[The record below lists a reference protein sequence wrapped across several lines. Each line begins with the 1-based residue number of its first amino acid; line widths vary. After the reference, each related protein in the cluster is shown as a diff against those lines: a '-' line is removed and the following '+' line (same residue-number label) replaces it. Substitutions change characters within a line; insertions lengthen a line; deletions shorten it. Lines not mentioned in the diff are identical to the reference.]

1 MTVISTASEQVVL
14 RGGLCVPAAAVDLL
28 LDLERRDFDV
38 YIDTTDG
45 AVVCRP
51 ARLLSEGDKRAITA
65 LRDPLKALISYCE
78 AVH

>member
-1 MTVISTASEQVVL
+1 MMATTSALEMIVYP
-14 RGGLCVPAAAVDLL
+14 GGLVVPQAAVALL
-28 LDLERRDFDV
+28 CDLERRGVDV
-38 YIDTTDG
+38 HIDTTDG

-51 ARLLSEGDKRAITA
+51 GRLLTDDDKQAITA